1 MKTLLC
7 IWVVLL
13 SGTLFAQNNIET
25 ILVSIENNN
34 ITLKALREEA
44 EAKKF
49 GNKAGIYL
57 ANPEIEYNYLWGSPD
72 VIGNRTDVSIRQTF
86 DIPTIAGM
94 KSRIGNKQNSLVEL
108 QYKTERTSILLQAKQ
123 LCIDLIYYDALK
135 KEQIVRLRHAEIVAD
150 GYGKRLEQGDTG
162 ITEYNKVQL
171 NLLSARGELSH
182 IEIEYN
188 TVLSELKRLNGGVGL
203 VLEGCRYEDALFPVS
218 FDDWYA
224 SAKLKNP
231 VLEYVNLET
240 EIRKDQVALNK
251 VMGLPSFS
259 AGYMSEK
266 MLGEHFQGIT
276 FGISVP
282 LWGNKNRVKQAK
294 VAAKAAVTRQEDSW
308 QRSYN
313 HFRNLYERT
322 NGLKDIA
329 DNYKQS
335 LTVFTN
341 TDLLKK
347 ALDAGEISVLEY
359 VTEIGLYYGVVNKAL
374 EAERDYRKAR
384 AELEEW
390 EL

>member
-108 QYKTERTSILLQAKQ
+108 QYKTERTTILLQAKQ
-123 LCIDLIYYDALK
+123 LCIDLMYYDALK
-135 KEQIVRLRHAEIVAD
+135 KEQIVRLQHAETVAD
-150 GYGKRLEQGDTG
+150 GYGKKLKQGDTG

-188 TVLSELKRLNGGVGL
+188 TVLSELKRLNGGMEL
-203 VLEGCRYEDALFPVS
+203 ALEGCRYEDTLFPVN

-231 VLEYVNLET
+231 VLEYVSLET
-240 EIRKDQVALNK
+240 EISKDQVALNK

-276 FGISVP
+276 FGVSVP

-313 HFRNLYERT
+313 HFWNLYERT

-329 DNYKQS
+329 DNYKKS
-335 LTVFTN
+335 LAVFTN

>member
-25 ILVSIENNN
+25 ILISIENNN

-49 GNKAGIYL
+49 GNKVGIYL

-86 DIPTIAGM
+86 DIPTVTGM
-94 KSRIGNKQNSLVEL
+94 KSRIGNKQNSLVDL
-108 QYKTERTSILLQAKQ
+108 QYKTERTTILLQAKQ
-123 LCIDLIYYDALK
+123 LCIDLMYYDALK
-135 KEQIVRLRHAEIVAD
+135 KEQIVRLQHAETVAD
-150 GYGKRLEQGDTG
+150 GYGKKLEQGDTG

-188 TVLSELKRLNGGVGL
+188 TALSELKRLNGGMEL
-203 VLEGCRYEDALFPVS
+203 ALEGCRYEDALFPVT
-218 FDDWYA
+218 FVDWYA
-224 SAKLKNP
+224 SAKLKSP
-231 VLEYVNLET
+231 VLEYVSLET

-329 DNYKQS
+329 DNYKKS
-335 LTVFTN
+335 LAVFTN

>member
-1 MKTLLC
+1 MKTPLC
-7 IWVVLL
+7 ILVILL
-13 SGTLFAQNNIET
+13 NGALFAQNNIET
-25 ILVSIENNN
+25 ILSSIEENN

-72 VIGNRTDVSIRQTF
+72 IIGNRTDFSIRQTF

-94 KSRIGNKQNSLVEL
+94 KSRIGNKQNGLIEL
-108 QYKTERTSILLQAKQ
+108 QYKTDRTSILLQAKQ
-123 LCIDLIYYDALK
+123 LCIDLMYYDALK
-135 KEQIVRLRHAEIVAD
+135 KEQIVRLQHAETIAG
-150 GYGKRLEQGDTG
+150 GYKKKLEQGDIG

-171 NLLSARGELSH
+171 NLLSVRGELSH

-188 TVLSELKRLNGGVGL
+188 VVLSELKRLNGGVEL
-203 VLEGCRYEDALFPVS
+203 ALEDCRYEDTLFPVN

-224 SAKLKNP
+224 SAKLRNP
-231 VLEYVNLET
+231 VLEYVSLET
-240 EIRKDQVALNK
+240 EISKDQVALNR
-251 VMGLPSFS
+251 VMGLPFFS

-266 MLGEHFQGIT
+266 MLGEHFQGVT
-276 FGISVP
+276 FGISIP

-294 VAAKAAVTRQEDSW
+294 VAAKAAVSRQEDSW
-308 QRSYN
+308 QQFYN
-313 HFRNLYERT
+313 HFQNLYERT
-322 NGLKDIA
+322 NGLKNIT
-329 DNYKQS
+329 DNYKKS

-359 VTEIGLYYGVVNKAL
+359 VVEIGLYYEIVNKAL